1 MGDQCRHHG
10 HHLSVSPLGVSGW
23 SVLCLAPHCLSLLR
37 GCLPAP
43 HHAVPCTTAFLPDNA
58 PLLITLS
65 WNARASPTADCPLS
79 LVPQLLTHPGP
90 QPSSSSRPPNGPPWC
105 ASPGTRE
112 IPGRGPHRKGLSMSV
127 PTLPS
132 LCIAPNDDSP
142 LLLKLKMALVGEARW
157 RAPQLCL
164 SHPSCETGKA
174 HVFRASVLFRAAH
187 LALST
192 CRLTVLTVVVII
204 PPSSQGGP

>member
-1 MGDQCRHHG
+1 MEC
-10 HHLSVSPLGVSGW
+10 PLPG
-23 SVLCLAPHCLSLLR
+23 PSL
-37 GCLPAP
+37 
-43 HHAVPCTTAFLPDNA
+43 
-58 PLLITLS
+58 PLLAVWMPPCPPPCCSLHHSLSPRQCTPPHTLS

-79 LVPQLLTHPGP
+79 LVPQLPSLLTHPGP
-90 QPSSSSRPPNGPPWC
+90 QPSSSSGPPNGPPWC

-127 PTLPS
+127 PTLPL
-132 LCIAPNDDSP
+132 LCIAPNDNSP
-142 LLLKLKMALVGEARW
+142 LLLKLKMALGGEMQW
-157 RAPQLCL
+157 RAHQLCL
-164 SHPSCETGKA
+164 SHPPCETGEA